1 MPKGRGSEDGVIPE
15 KYPLTELDST
25 ESHYRTEE
33 NIIKSDGTL
42 IINKGKLTEGT
53 KLTVDIAVNYGKP
66 KLIIQLD
73 AAKVIDPEKVIRW
86 IKENY
91 VNVLNIA
98 GPRES
103 KCPGGIY
110 GEALAYLEKVF
121 EMLK

>member
-1 MPKGRGSEDGVIPE
+1 MPKGRGAEDGVIPE

-66 KLIIQLD
+66 KLIVQLD
-73 AAKVIDPEKVIRW
+73 AANGLLKLEDERLQYLLNHFAEVYEYEKAPI
-86 IKENY
+86 IE
-91 VNVLNIA
+91 
-98 GPRES
+98 
-103 KCPGGIY
+103 
-110 GEALAYLEKVF
+110 
-121 EMLK
+121 